1 MSKEGRVH
9 GMEIAFFAK
18 LKNVLDIRGK
28 EHEELRWVTK
38 EELDQYKISEEEKQT
53 MMRGFEKLK

>member
-1 MSKEGRVH
+1 MH